1 MPDTMT
7 DTQRD
12 QVMLVPLMHF
22 PPGLQGGLLHQ
33 VVLFSLLLVTENK
46 HILGSNP
53 DLEVELQHLL
63 PIFTAA

>member
-12 QVMLVPLMHF
+12 QVLLFPLMHF

-33 VVLFSLLLVTENK
+33 VVLFTLFLVTENK
-46 HILGSNP
+46 HILGTNP
-53 DLEVELQHLL
+53 DLEVELQYLL
-63 PIFTAA
+63 PIFTVA

>member
-33 VVLFSLLLVTENK
+33 VVLFTLFLVTENK
-46 HILGSNP
+46 HILGTNP
-53 DLEVELQHLL
+53 DLEVELQYLL
-63 PIFTAA
+63 PIFTVA